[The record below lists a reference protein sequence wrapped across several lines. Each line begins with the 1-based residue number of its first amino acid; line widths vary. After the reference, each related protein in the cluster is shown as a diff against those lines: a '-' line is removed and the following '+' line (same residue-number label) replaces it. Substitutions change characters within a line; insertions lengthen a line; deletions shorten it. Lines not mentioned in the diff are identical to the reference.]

1 MNGGARNRENRG
13 GVVLRSRTWR
23 KNTRI
28 VEVVRAC
35 VCACVCVCALPRA
48 AVKLASLA
56 RKRKKREKRKKRIV
70 VGRSLEEKAGVSWC
84 FRFLFFFTRNVERDI
99 RRSSEASRAR
109 GRAGGREGGGQATGK
124 DVDAPPVVGF
134 GG

>member
-1 MNGGARNRENRG
+1 MAQESSVSCVRALLRHSLRCSSRKEQKEGEEEKGKVWTG
-13 GVVLRSRTWR
+13 WLVRSRKLKR
-23 KNTRI
+23 VLFFDR
-28 VEVVRAC
+28 VVF
-35 VCACVCVCALPRA
+35 
-48 AVKLASLA
+48 S
-56 RKRKKREKRKKRIV
+56 
-70 VGRSLEEKAGVSWC
+70 VS
-84 FRFLFFFTRNVERDI
+84 FFLFLLFFFPSPPHEKRVERDI